1 MQYINWFYATF
12 IKLHLVANVKPV
24 TKYNEWYDSAS
35 VIKSFSVQY
44 TLLMSESS
52 LQSNT
57 AKMGTIINML
67 TLLIKI
73 GKYLLWIV
81 LGFALLNLTLAIL
94 DFTVWNNIAVGVFN
108 SILAFGGFVFFG
120 QLFRRRTIHRY
131 EYGNT
136 TRHLSRLKKI
146 EEEKRFARKDW
157 TDSA

>member
-1 MQYINWFYATF
+1 
-12 IKLHLVANVKPV
+12 
-24 TKYNEWYDSAS
+24 
-35 VIKSFSVQY
+35 
-44 TLLMSESS
+44 MSESS
-52 LQSNT
+52 LLSNT
-57 AKMGTIINML
+57 AKMGAIIDTL

-81 LGFALLNLTLAIL
+81 LGFALLNLTLAVL

-157 TDSA
+157 TASA

>member
-1 MQYINWFYATF
+1 MSQEVRLERLSKYKTVVYIAGKTLLPETTNTHRERVRDIFCYS
-12 IKLHLVANVKPV
+12 I
-24 TKYNEWYDSAS
+24 
-35 VIKSFSVQY
+35 IKSFSVQY

-73 GKYLLWIV
+73 GKYLLWMV

-94 DFTVWNNIAVGVFN
+94 DFTVWNNVAVGVFN

-120 QLFRRRTIHRY
+120 QLSKRRTIHRY
-131 EYGNT
+131 EYGFT

-146 EEEKRFARKDW
+146 EE
-157 TDSA
+157 

>member
-1 MQYINWFYATF
+1 MQYIDWFYATF
-12 IKLHLVANVKPV
+12 IRLHLVANVKPV

-81 LGFALLNLTLAIL
+81 LGFALLNLTLAVL

-131 EYGNT
+131 EYGYT

-146 EEEKRFARKDW
+146 EE
-157 TDSA
+157 

>member
-1 MQYINWFYATF
+1 MPEYLKKLDWKGCQSIRQKYIAGKT
-12 IKLHLVANVKPV
+12 LLPGT
-24 TKYNEWYDSAS
+24 TKTHTDSAS

-52 LQSNT
+52 LQPNT
-57 AKMGTIINML
+57 AKMGAIINML

-108 SILAFGGFVFFG
+108 SVLAFGGFVFFG
-120 QLFRRRTIHRY
+120 QLFRKRTSHKY
-131 EYGNT
+131 EYHTTT
-136 TRHLSRLKKI
+136 TRFTTGQTFEPENGPR
-146 EEEKRFARKDW
+146 
-157 TDSA
+157 

>member
-1 MQYINWFYATF
+1 
-12 IKLHLVANVKPV
+12 
-24 TKYNEWYDSAS
+24 
-35 VIKSFSVQY
+35 
-44 TLLMSESS
+44 
-52 LQSNT
+52 
-57 AKMGTIINML
+57 ML

-81 LGFALLNLTLAIL
+81 LGFALLNLTLAVL

-131 EYGNT
+131 EYSNT
-136 TRHLSRLKKI
+136 TRHLRRLKKI

-157 TDSA
+157 TASA

>member
-1 MQYINWFYATF
+1 MPEYLKKLDWKGCQSIRQKYIAGKT
-12 IKLHLVANVKPV
+12 LLPGT
-24 TKYNEWYDSAS
+24 TKTHTDSAS
-35 VIKSFSVQY
+35 IIKSFSVQY

-81 LGFALLNLTLAIL
+81 LGFALLNLTLAVL
-94 DFTVWNNIAVGVFN
+94 DFTVWNNIAVGIFN
-108 SILAFGGFVFFG
+108 SILALGGFVFFG
-120 QLFRRRTIHRY
+120 RLSRRRTIHRY
-131 EYGNT
+131 EYGNA

-146 EEEKRFARKDW
+146 EE
-157 TDSA
+157 

>member
-1 MQYINWFYATF
+1 
-12 IKLHLVANVKPV
+12 
-24 TKYNEWYDSAS
+24 
-35 VIKSFSVQY
+35 
-44 TLLMSESS
+44 MSESS

-120 QLFRRRTIHRY
+120 QLSKRRTIRRY
-131 EYGNT
+131 EYGYT
-136 TRHLSRLKKI
+136 TRHLSKLQKI
-146 EEEKRFARKDW
+146 EEEKKFARKD
-157 TDSA
+157 

>member
-1 MQYINWFYATF
+1 LQYINWFYATF
-12 IKLHLVANVKPV
+12 IKLHLVDNVKPV

-35 VIKSFSVQY
+35 IIKSFSVQY
-44 TLLMSESS
+44 TLLVSESS

-120 QLFRRRTIHRY
+120 QLSKRRTIRRY
-131 EYGNT
+131 EYGYT
-136 TRHLSRLKKI
+136 TRHLSKL
-146 EEEKRFARKDW
+146 
-157 TDSA
+157 

>member
-1 MQYINWFYATF
+1 
-12 IKLHLVANVKPV
+12 
-24 TKYNEWYDSAS
+24 
-35 VIKSFSVQY
+35 
-44 TLLMSESS
+44 MSESS

-81 LGFALLNLTLAIL
+81 MGFALLNLTLAIL

-131 EYGNT
+131 EYGYT
-136 TRHLSRLKKI
+136 TRNLSRLQKI
-146 EEEKRFARKDW
+146 EE
-157 TDSA
+157 

>member
-1 MQYINWFYATF
+1 
-12 IKLHLVANVKPV
+12 
-24 TKYNEWYDSAS
+24 
-35 VIKSFSVQY
+35 
-44 TLLMSESS
+44 MSESS

-81 LGFALLNLTLAIL
+81 LGFALLNLTLAVL
-94 DFTVWNNIAVGVFN
+94 DFTLWNNIAVGVFN

-136 TRHLSRLKKI
+136 TTRHSSRVKKI
-146 EEEKRFARKDW
+146 EE
-157 TDSA
+157 

>member
-1 MQYINWFYATF
+1 
-12 IKLHLVANVKPV
+12 
-24 TKYNEWYDSAS
+24 
-35 VIKSFSVQY
+35 
-44 TLLMSESS
+44 MSESS

-94 DFTVWNNIAVGVFN
+94 DFTVWNNIAVGIFN

-131 EYGNT
+131 EYGNA

-146 EEEKRFARKDW
+146 EE
-157 TDSA
+157 